1 MVMPVNGTGFVN
13 PLLPTQPFLDSSG
26 TGGPSIDR
34 SGQVTAL
41 NQDVV
46 SLSGTAESNAA
57 DLVSGSPGLYSGFQ
71 PLSSFTQVTNQVG
84 DEVIGNV
91 TLIDNLTPRLEYVPE
106 SAECSLSGDFFSQ
119 VNEGS
124 SLVLRWEIH
133 DPLQPGDGGIIRFR
147 CKVR

>member
-84 DEVIGNV
+84 DEVIGE
-91 TLIDNLTPRLEYVPE
+91 RLDSVEDRDPYDAVAPE
-106 SAECSLSGDFFSQ
+106 ADRRAAVAIYEEVQSFVA
-119 VNEGS
+119 
-124 SLVLRWEIH
+124 
-133 DPLQPGDGGIIRFR
+133 
-147 CKVR
+147 